1 MADTR
6 DLATIV
12 HAVIVV
18 GGGLAGLR
26 AALEARLSG
35 IDVAV
40 ISKVYPLRSH
50 SCMAQGGLNA
60 ALGNH
65 PDAVDDNP
73 DSHAYDTIKGSDFLA
88 DQDAVEAMAREGI
101 EIVYEMDHWG
111 CPWSRFENGTIA
123 QRPFGGQSFPRTCY
137 GADKT
142 GLYLLQTL
150 YEQCVEQGVR
160 FYDEFL
166 VLSLIVQESRCYG
179 VVAYEIATGELHG
192 FQAQAV
198 IFATGGAGRLFSL
211 TSNSLISTGFGVSIA
226 YLAGAPLKDMEFFQF
241 HPTTLVGQGTTISE
255 GLRGAGAYLL
265 NGNGE
270 RFMAKYVTESVMER
284 APRDIAARSI
294 QTEID
299 EGRGIDGGPFVHLDA
314 RHLGA
319 EWLLTYF
326 PGIIEV
332 CQEFRK
338 IDPAQE
344 PIPVR
349 PGAHYM
355 MGGIDVDIDCET
367 DVEGFFAAG
376 ECACVSVHGTN
387 RLGGNSLLETIV
399 FGRRAGRSVAR
410 YLEDD
415 GRKKSVAA
423 MADAIRSNNT
433 TLQKLTDGSGKEEPA
448 RLRKEM
454 NDVMDKNLTIFR
466 SEENL
471 EEAVTQLRDIHDR
484 YYRMRPIYGGSTFNY
499 DLIWAFEL
507 NGSLS
512 LAEVVAA
519 GALERQ
525 ESRGSHYRI
534 DHPKRDDANWLRHTI
549 ARAGEKGPN
558 LQTKPVSITKWPP
571 DERKY

>member
-1 MADTR
+1 MSPEDNR
-6 DLATIV
+6 LTIS
-12 HAVIVV
+12 HALVVV

-40 ISKVYPLRSH
+40 VSKVFPLRSH

-65 PDAVDDNP
+65 PDASG
-73 DSHAYDTIKGSDFLA
+73 DSPGAHAYDTIKGSDFLA
-88 DQDAVEAMAREGI
+88 DQDAVEAMTREGI
-101 EIVYEMDHWG
+101 EVVYEMDHWG
-111 CPWSRFENGTIA
+111 CPWSRFANGKIA
-123 QRPFGGQSFPRTCY
+123 QRPFGGQSYPRTCF

-150 YEQCVEQGVR
+150 YEQCLKHGVR

-166 VLSLIVQESRCYG
+166 ILSLVALDGRCSG
-179 VVAYEIATGELHG
+179 LVAYEIANGRLHG
-192 FQAQAV
+192 IQAKAV
-198 IFATGGAGRLFSL
+198 VFATGGAGRLFSL
-211 TSNSLISTGFGVSIA
+211 TSNSLISTGFGVA
-226 YLAGAPLKDMEFFQF
+226 MAFLAGVPVKDMEFFQF

-255 GLRGAGAYLL
+255 GLRGAGAYLI
-265 NGNGE
+265 NRDGD
-270 RFMAKYVTESVMER
+270 RFMARYVSESVMER
-284 APRDIAARSI
+284 APRDITARSI

-299 EGRGIDGGPFVHLDA
+299 EGRGIDGHSYVYLDA

-319 EWLLTYF
+319 DWLRTYF

-338 IDPAQE
+338 IDATRE

-355 MGGIDVDIDCET
+355 MGGIDVNIHCET
-367 DVEGFFAAG
+367 ELRGFFAAG
-376 ECACVSVHGTN
+376 ECACVSVHGAN
-387 RLGGNSLLETIV
+387 RLGANSLLETIV

-410 YLEDD
+410 FLRLD
-415 GRKKSVAA
+415 GGKTSETAV
-423 MADAIRSNNT
+423 ADAVCAIEDE
-433 TLQKLTDGSGKEEPA
+433 LCKLVEGSGKEVPA

-454 NDVMDKNLTIFR
+454 NAIMDDNVTIFR

-471 EEAVTQLRDIHDR
+471 KKAVIQIQALRER
-484 YYRMRPIYGGSTFNY
+484 YNHLRPIYGGNRFNY

-507 NGSLS
+507 KGSLV
-512 LAEVVAA
+512 LAEIVAA
-519 GALERQ
+519 GALSRQ
-525 ESRGSHYRI
+525 ESRGAHYRR
-534 DHPKRDDANWLRHTI
+534 DYPKRDDPHWLCHTI
-549 ARAGEKGPN
+549 AWAGEGGPT
-558 LQTKPVSITKWPP
+558 LKTKPVSITNWPP
-571 DERKY
+571 VDRIY